1 MSILTVTNLSHS
13 FADKTLYENA
23 NFKIERQD
31 HMGIVGQNGVGKST
45 LIKILTGEL
54 LPDEGKVVWQKNT
67 EVGYLDQYAN
77 LVAGMTIFQFLQTAF
92 SDLFDIE
99 AKMNHL
105 YEEYATNMDDDL
117 LEKAGRMQTHLEESG
132 FYDLDTEIVRVASGL
147 GLDDIGLDHDV
158 SQLSG
163 GQRSK
168 VILTKLL
175 LQKPDML
182 VLDEPTNYLDT
193 KHIDW
198 LVGYLVDFPGAFLVI
213 SHDYEF
219 LERITNS
226 ILDIEFGQITRY
238 TGDLKTAFRQKEAD
252 AQSYRRAYSK
262 QQEQIAKSKAYIRR
276 FKAGTRAKSAKS
288 REKQLSHLDVLKKP
302 DHLSEPTIQFR
313 YQPTDSRML
322 LTTQDLYFGYDQALN
337 KLPLDISIAGDEKIL
352 VSGYNGIGKSTF
364 LKTILGILP
373 KIGGDIDFSPS
384 LKIAYYDQSLRWP
397 HKLETPLQYMQNAY
411 ELEKPKVLRQ
421 YLAKTG
427 LTAQQVL
434 SPLVDL
440 SGGEQA
446 KVKLA
451 EVMMKPANLLILD
464 EPTNH
469 LDDLTKD
476 ALNKG
481 IQSFEGAVLLVTHET
496 NFYDE
501 SWLDKVIDIE
511 KLQ

>member
-1 MSILTVTNLSHS
+1 MSILTVTNLSHA
-13 FADKTLYENA
+13 FVDKTLYEDA
-23 NFKIERQD
+23 NFKIEQQD

-45 LIKILTGEL
+45 LIKILTGKL

-67 EVGYLDQYAN
+67 DVGYLDQYAN
-77 LVAGMTIFQFLQTAF
+77 LTPGMTIHDFLETAYA
-92 SDLFDIE
+92 DLFDIE
-99 AKMNHL
+99 TKMNHL
-105 YEEYATNMDDDL
+105 YEDYATNLDDDL
-117 LEKAGRMQTHLEESG
+117 LEKAGKMQTLLEESG
-132 FYDLDTEIVRVASGL
+132 FYEIETEILRVSSGL

-175 LQKPDML
+175 LQQPNML

-198 LVGYLVDFPGAFLVI
+198 LVDYLNDFAGAFLVI
-213 SHDYEF
+213 SHDYDF
-219 LERITNS
+219 LERITNC
-226 ILDIEFGQITRY
+226 ILDIEFGKITRY

-252 AQSYRRAYSK
+252 ALAYRRAYSK

-288 REKQLSHLDVLKKP
+288 REKQLEHLDVLKKP
-302 DHLSEPTIQFR
+302 DHLSQSSIQFR
-313 YQPTDSRML
+313 YQPTESRML
-322 LTTQDLYFGYDQALN
+322 ITTTDLYFGYDHALN
-337 KLPLDISIAGDEKIL
+337 KLPLDISIAGNEKIL

-364 LKTILGILP
+364 LKTILGMLP
-373 KIGGDIDFSPS
+373 KIDGEIDYSPT
-384 LKIAYYDQSLRWP
+384 LKIAYYDQSLKWP
-397 HKLETPLQYMQNAY
+397 HKLETPLQYMQNAF

-427 LTAQQVL
+427 LTSQQVL

-451 EVMMKPANLLILD
+451 EVMTKPANLLILD

-469 LDDLTKD
+469 LDDSTKA
-476 ALNKG
+476 ALNEG
-481 IQSFEGAVLLVTHET
+481 IQNFEGAVLLVTHET